1 MRQRTSL
8 PSTRQSDRVTAPA
21 ALHSAAG
28 RAGASRRWTLRR
40 TGSDSQRDRSG
51 VVPAVNQRHL
61 GPLAVRAASS
71 YIASHVLPQP
81 DLGVASPRKQQA
93 LELFAGLP
101 RHYDAAGAVLSFGQ
115 DPRWRRA
122 LVAAVAPEPHQ
133 RVLDVA
139 TGTGMVARALVRAGG
154 CQVVAVDQSR
164 QMLARAREVVAGDPS
179 LADRIAFT
187 EAYAERLPFADG
199 EFDHVTFTYLLR
211 YVDDPGAT
219 VRELAR
225 VLKPGGRLASLE
237 FGVPDRG
244 PAHVLW
250 RVYTRIGLP
259 ALGRLVSRDWYEV
272 GRFLG
277 PSIEALHSSCPPA
290 VQRELWEQAGLRS
303 VRVRRMSFGAG
314 VVMSGT
320 RDGDPA
326 AA

>member
-1 MRQRTSL
+1 M
-8 PSTRQSDRVTAPA
+8 
-21 ALHSAAG
+21 
-28 RAGASRRWTLRR
+28 
-40 TGSDSQRDRSG
+40 
-51 VVPAVNQRHL
+51 
-61 GPLAVRAASS
+61 
-71 YIASHVLPQP
+71 PQP
-81 DLGVASPRKQQA
+81 DLGLVSSRKQHA

-122 LVAAVAPEPHQ
+122 LVAVVGAEPHQ

-139 TGTGMVARALVRAGG
+139 TGTGMVARALVRASG

-164 QMLARAREVVAGDPS
+164 QMLERAREVTDREPS
-179 LADRIAFT
+179 LAGRITFS
-187 EAYAERLPFADG
+187 EAYAERLPFVDG

-219 VRELAR
+219 LRELVR

-237 FGVPDRG
+237 FGVPARTL
-244 PAHVLW
+244 AHGLW
-250 RVYTRIGLP
+250 RGYTRVGLP
-259 ALGRLVSRDWYEV
+259 ALGRLVSHDWYEV

-277 PSIEALHSSCPPA
+277 PSIEGFNTDCPP
-290 VQRELWEQAGLRS
+290 VLQRRLWEELGLRS
-303 VRVRRMSFGAG
+303 VEVRRMSFGAG

-326 AA
+326 